1 MLVLDVVSTS
11 FGAIV
16 GFTLGFIYKE
26 AIMAKSTEIACYIQE
41 KFNKIKGEIKL

>member
-11 FGAIV
+11 FGVIV
-16 GFTLGFIYKE
+16 GLTLGFTYKE
-26 AIMAKSTEIACYIQE
+26 SIMEKSTEIVCYIQE